1 MRHSTLLASFVL
13 STVSFVPAVL
23 SSTHRVAADVDMPA
37 ALKSLPLSSP
47 VSDERGTEAERFQ
60 SSSHRKTSPGKSKGD
75 GTKWKAPIPAEDIK
89 PSTDISTEDGGFIVP
104 DVLSIP
110 FVWLFTSLLEKK
122 GLRDGAS
129 GHMPTDQSSSTNVD
143 KKRSRSSRS
152 TKVKSKED
160 LSEFP
165 YIPHLPSPNTI
176 RRHHRRIMQ
185 SSAMREAMQAKAS
198 VAFPVQKNG
207 IDGSEG
213 TSKEPIKGTDS
224 GRSSKKV
231 EAPIQT
237 REMQKD
243 KPSDN
248 GGTKSSPIRGSN
260 AETSRTSP
268 SQSGAKN
275 DPKSTR

>member
-152 TKVKSKED
+152 P
-160 LSEFP
+160 LSE
-165 YIPHLPSPNTI
+165 YY
-176 RRHHRRIMQ
+176 
-185 SSAMREAMQAKAS
+185 
-198 VAFPVQKNG
+198 
-207 IDGSEG
+207 
-213 TSKEPIKGTDS
+213 
-224 GRSSKKV
+224 
-231 EAPIQT
+231 
-237 REMQKD
+237 
-243 KPSDN
+243 
-248 GGTKSSPIRGSN
+248 SSPPSSYHAVLRN
-260 AETSRTSP
+260 ARSHASESIGRFS
-268 SQSGAKN
+268 
-275 DPKSTR
+275 STEERY